1 VDIIDS
7 KGAVTDTPHQVK
19 VVSTGKVL
27 TAKDI
32 ILAPGSIPFVPRGVQ
47 ADEKTV
53 FTSDG
58 GLKLEFVPQVMQ
70 VVFLSNVYVCMFVC
84 MHASMYVCQ
93 SFVVNSQNWSWLL
106 RTFVVIV
113 KVSFRVSCAL

>member
-1 VDIIDS
+1 MDIIES
-7 KGAVTDTPHQVK
+7 KGAVTETPHQVK
-19 VVSTGKVL
+19 VVSTGKVV

-58 GLKLEFVPQVMQ
+58 GLKLEFIPQVMH
-70 VVFLSNVYVCMFVC
+70 VCMDLC
-84 MHASMYVCQ
+84 M
-93 SFVVNSQNWSWLL
+93 
-106 RTFVVIV
+106 
-113 KVSFRVSCAL
+113 

>member
-1 VDIIDS
+1 MLLFIVSVDIIDS
-7 KGAVTDTPHQVK
+7 KGAVTDTPHQVQ
-19 VVSTGKVL
+19 VVSTGKVV

-58 GLKLEFVPQVMQ
+58 GLKLEFVPQVM
-70 VVFLSNVYVCMFVC
+70 
-84 MHASMYVCQ
+84 
-93 SFVVNSQNWSWLL
+93 
-106 RTFVVIV
+106 
-113 KVSFRVSCAL
+113 